1 MLEALL
7 SGGLTGIAGSLVSNV
22 TGYFKAKQDHAQAMD
37 VAKVTLK
44 QGELDHKY
52 ALQQIAAEA
61 KHKNDQ
67 LSIEADRDLGV
78 AEYAALSE
86 SYKSQDSYTGDNKL
100 LVIAEFVNKITRP
113 TLTFA
118 LVFLTTAIYF
128 DSADDVQSV
137 IARAVVAMTA
147 TVISWWFCDRQ
158 IAKTISKKIL

>member
-7 SGGLTGIAGSLVSNV
+7 SGGLTGIAGSLVSNI

-37 VAKVTLK
+37 MAKVTLK
-44 QGELDHKY
+44 QGQLDHKY
-52 ALQQIAAEA
+52 AMQQIAAEA
-61 KHKNDQ
+61 QYKNEL
-67 LSIEADRDLGV
+67 LSIESDRDLGV

-86 SYKSQDSYTGDNKL
+86 SYKSQGTYTGDNKL

-113 TLTFA
+113 ALTFA
-118 LVFLTTAIYF
+118 LVFLTTGIYF
-128 DSADDVQSV
+128 HSDNAVQDV
-137 IARAVVAMTA
+137 IAKAVVAMTA